1 MHIETDL
8 DPVRS
13 QRLDELR
20 ARMNKPVAEILNEAI
35 DTLYLRETPAAPDE
49 EAIVR
54 RLRARYAHLPPGVS
68 LADELIAE
76 RRQEAT
82 RENSP

>member
-35 DTLYLRETPAAPDE
+35 DTLYRRETPAAPDE

-54 RLRARYAHLPPGVS
+54 RLRERFAHLPPGVS

-76 RRQEAT
+76 RRQEAS